1 MKIGISALKFNIER
15 ALEICSN
22 NKKITHIEMGIDN
35 LEDIQTLKEYKS
47 KIEKLNLSISIHLPM
62 ELNTCEDIKY
72 IKNSWIDFICD
83 MDDILSLYFDI
94 KYYNAHL
101 GYIMTSR
108 LEKNRQKYLDNTV
121 EFLNEQKLNQKLNDK
136 FFTVEN
142 TYSKKGDFSNV
153 GNNKD
158 DFNYI
163 FNKIENNNVYFCYDT
178 GHDLINPSNYDKLNY
193 KTKVIH
199 FSDNNGLED
208 LHLGYKKGILGA
220 EVFEK
225 IKKVDPEYLILE
237 MNFDDI
243 EDTLKYF

>member
-1 MKIGISALKFNIER
+1 MA
-15 ALEICSN
+15 
-22 NKKITHIEMGIDN
+22 
-35 LEDIQTLKEYKS
+35 TLKEIANAVGVS
-47 KIEKLNLSISIHLPM
+47 VGTVSRVLNHDISISVSD
-62 ELNTCEDIKY
+62 ETKIK
-72 IKNSWIDFICD
+72 I
-83 MDDILSLYFDI
+83 
-94 KYYNAHL
+94 
-101 GYIMTSR
+101 
-108 LEKNRQKYLDNTV
+108 
-121 EFLNEQKLNQKLNDK
+121 
-136 FFTVEN
+136 
-142 TYSKKGDFSNV
+142 
-153 GNNKD
+153 
-158 DFNYI
+158 FNMAEEMQYKTLKQRKI
-163 FNKIENNNVYFCYDT
+163 NNKIENNNVYFCYDT